1 MNYIQLTT
9 QMESIRWGEE
19 AEYVK
24 QKNSKKRKRVEVDSN
39 NLIYAVGNEIHFTAG
54 IDTLSIELIIKE
66 ITTII
71 HNHDSN
77 EKLTI
82 TYIVDSPGGCV
93 TSVLKFVDFIRMA
106 KTKYPCVEFV
116 SVITGLVASAGTIMC
131 IVADKRYMTKNSHAM
146 IHELSAGKMGKY
158 THLVS
163 HTEFL
168 TKLHDILLDIYLERS
183 NKKKEDLVE
192 LLKNETWFNAKQYKQ
207 FGFVDD
213 LK

>member
-1 MNYIQLTT
+1 MKPI
-9 QMESIRWGEE
+9 IWGEE
-19 AEYVK
+19 RFEYV
-24 QKNSKKRKRVEVDSN
+24 QQNNSKKRKAIEAD
-39 NLIYAVGNEIHFTAG
+39 NLIYTVGNEIHFTAG
-54 IDTLSIELIIKE
+54 IDVLTIELVIKE
-66 ITTII
+66 ITTLI
-71 HNHDSN
+71 NKHDSD

-106 KTKYPCVEFV
+106 KERYPYVEFV

-131 IVADKRYMTKNSHAM
+131 IVADKRYMTRNSHAM

-163 HTEFL
+163 HTSFL
-168 TKLHDILLDIYLERS
+168 TKLHDILVDIYLEKS
-183 NKKKEDLVE
+183 QQQKERLID
-192 LLKNETWFNAKQYKQ
+192 LLKNETWFSAQQYKE

-213 LK
+213 IK